1 MSINSIQLLDAYEQT
16 RAIVADHPVLAV
28 QFAPVETAFE
38 DKKGKADAVVM
49 VYGVYN
55 AGKSTLI
62 NALVGREAAE
72 VDDVPKTDT
81 VTAYQWGSYSILDT
95 PGVDAPIEH
104 EQVTLA
110 QMQKADAII
119 FVVDPLGTV
128 EEEKTLDVLL
138 DMVEARKQIYLV
150 FNEKK
155 PVDPDTF
162 VHLKDQ
168 VRSRLQ
174 VLAAARG
181 LSDVLKE
188 IPISKVNA
196 RRALQGIVRQQPL
209 MVELSDFPAFEQ
221 QLRTFLQGIGT
232 NQIYGRLKG
241 ELQDFLEAAVAAFEA
256 CSESATV
263 KQYDRLLQRINAER
277 SRFARD
283 MARVLARQRSHVHE
297 MSKVYLRTAP
307 QESQEQLEGLLR
319 KAGEQVSHSLESE
332 LQAVVSLVQAEIDEF
347 EVSLPQLRHAQAP
360 GSVPGFGGAGAA
372 DDGTA
377 DEGTLAMPD
386 GAGAS
391 IPIKEAVQ
399 QLGGLARPE
408 HIVSGLKLV
417 KQTMP
422 GLMKGIGI
430 KTMEKWG
437 AAIIGK
443 WIPYVGLAATVGQGL
458 YTLLKGD
465 PEAERLRKL
474 HEEQQRARERA
485 VQQMED
491 FAQGLAEGFENA
503 MAAIVARESAAFFD
517 NVNDQ
522 LTRLR
527 AGFSDAEQEN
537 SRRIEAVLAVARQVA
552 GA

>member
-1 MSINSIQLLDAYEQT
+1 MSINPNQLLDAYEQT
-16 RAIVADHPVLAV
+16 RAVVADHPDLAA
-28 QFAPVETAFE
+28 QFAPVETMFE

-62 NALVGREAAE
+62 NALIGREAAA

-104 EQVTLA
+104 EQVTRA
-110 QMQKADAII
+110 QMLTADAVI

-128 EEEKTLDVLL
+128 EEEKTLAVLL

-155 PVDPDTF
+155 QVSPDTF
-162 VHLKDQ
+162 VQLKDQ
-168 VRSRLQ
+168 VRARLQ
-174 VLAAARG
+174 AMAAARG

-188 IPISKVNA
+188 IPISKLNA
-196 RRALQGIVRQQPL
+196 RRALQGIVKGQPL

-232 NQIYGRLKG
+232 NEIYGRLKR
-241 ELQDFLEAAVAAFEA
+241 ELQGFLEATIERLQSR
-256 CSESATV
+256 SETVTV
-263 KQYDRLLQRINAER
+263 KKYDRLLQRINAER
-277 SRFARD
+277 ARFSRD

-297 MSKVYLRTAP
+297 MSKVYLRTSP
-307 QESQEQLEGLLR
+307 QECQGQLEQLLR

-347 EVSLPQLRHAQAP
+347 QVSLPHIGQPDAP
-360 GSVPGFGGAGAA
+360 GAVPEFGDAGAQA
-372 DDGTA
+372 DDG
-377 DEGTLAMPD
+377 MPP
-386 GAGAS
+386 GQGPAGQS
-391 IPIKEAVQ
+391 LPIKETVQ
-399 QLGGLARPE
+399 QLGGLAKPE
-408 HIVSGLKLV
+408 HIVSGLKV
-417 KQTMP
+417 IKKTMP
-422 GLMKGIGI
+422 SLMKGIGI

-437 AAIIGK
+437 TAIVGK
-443 WIPYVGLAATVGQGL
+443 WIPYVGLAASIGEGL

-485 VQQMED
+485 IQQMED
-491 FAQGLAEGFENA
+491 FAHGLAEGFENS
-503 MAAIVARESAAFFD
+503 MAAIVAKESTAFFGD
-517 NVNDQ
+517 VNEQ
-522 LTRLR
+522 VARLR
-527 AGFSDAEQEN
+527 AGFSQAEQEN
-537 SRRIEAVLAVARQVA
+537 SRQIERVLGITRQVA

>member
-1 MSINSIQLLDAYEQT
+1 MSINPIQLLDAYEQT
-16 RAIVADHPVLAV
+16 RLIVAEQPGLAA

-62 NALVGREAAE
+62 NALIGREAAE
-72 VDDVPKTDT
+72 VDDVPKTDA
-81 VTAYQWGSYSILDT
+81 VAAYQWGNYSILDT

-104 EQVTLA
+104 EQVTQA
-110 QMQKADAII
+110 QMLKADAVI

-155 PVDPDTF
+155 PVSPDTF

-168 VRSRLQ
+168 VRTRLQ
-174 VLAAARG
+174 ALAAARG

-232 NQIYGRLKG
+232 NQVYGRLKG
-241 ELQDFLEAAVAAFEA
+241 ELQDFLQAAVAVFEA
-256 CSESATV
+256 RSESATV
-263 KQYDRLLQRINAER
+263 KKYDRLLQRINAER
-277 SRFARD
+277 SRFSRD
-283 MARVLARQRSHVHE
+283 MARVVARQRSHVLE

-307 QESQEQLEGLLR
+307 QECQEQLEQLLR
-319 KAGEQVSHSLESE
+319 KAGEQVSHGLESE

-347 EVSLPQLRHAQAP
+347 QVSLPQIRHTDAV
-360 GSVPGFGGAGAA
+360 GSVPGLGGAEAQ
-372 DDGTA
+372 DDEA
-377 DEGTLAMPD
+377 SLPMPAT
-386 GAGAS
+386 AGAS

-443 WIPYVGLAATVGQGL
+443 WIPYVGLAASIGEGL

-503 MAAIVARESAAFFD
+503 MAAIVAKESAAFFD
-517 NVNDQ
+517 SVNEQ
-522 LTRLR
+522 VTRLR

-537 SRRIEAVLAVARQVA
+537 TRCIERVLAVARQAA

>member
-1 MSINSIQLLDAYEQT
+1 MSINPIQLLDAYEQT
-16 RAIVADHPVLAV
+16 RLIVAEQPGLAA

-62 NALVGREAAE
+62 NALIGREAAE
-72 VDDVPKTDT
+72 VDDVPKTDA
-81 VTAYQWGSYSILDT
+81 VAAYQWGNYSILDT

-104 EQVTLA
+104 EQVTQA
-110 QMQKADAII
+110 QMLKADAVI

-155 PVDPDTF
+155 PVSPDTF

-168 VRSRLQ
+168 VRTRLQ
-174 VLAAARG
+174 ALAAARG

-232 NQIYGRLKG
+232 NQVYGRLKG
-241 ELQDFLEAAVAAFEA
+241 ELQNFLQAAVAVFEA
-256 CSESATV
+256 RSESATV
-263 KQYDRLLQRINAER
+263 KKYDRLLQRINAER
-277 SRFARD
+277 SRFSRD
-283 MARVLARQRSHVHE
+283 MARVVARQRSHVLE

-307 QESQEQLEGLLR
+307 QECQEQLEQLLR
-319 KAGEQVSHSLESE
+319 KAGEQVSHGLESE

-347 EVSLPQLRHAQAP
+347 QVSLPQIRHTDAV
-360 GSVPGFGGAGAA
+360 GSVPGLGGAEAQ
-372 DDGTA
+372 DDEA
-377 DEGTLAMPD
+377 SLPMPAT
-386 GAGAS
+386 AGAS

-443 WIPYVGLAATVGQGL
+443 WIPYVGLAASIGEGL

-503 MAAIVARESAAFFD
+503 MAAIVAKESAAFFD
-517 NVNDQ
+517 SVNEQ
-522 LTRLR
+522 VARLR

-537 SRRIEAVLAVARQVA
+537 TRCIERVLAVARQAA

>member
-1 MSINSIQLLDAYEQT
+1 MSINTTQLLDAYEQT
-16 RAIVADHPVLAV
+16 RTVVADHPDLAA
-28 QFAPVETAFE
+28 QFAPVETMFE

-62 NALVGREAAE
+62 NALIGREAAA

-104 EQVTLA
+104 EQVTRA
-110 QMQKADAII
+110 QMLKADAVV

-128 EEEKTLDVLL
+128 EEEKTLEVLL
-138 DMVEARKQIYLV
+138 DMIEARKQIYLV

-155 PVDPDTF
+155 PVSPDTF

-168 VRSRLQ
+168 VRARLQ
-174 VLAAARG
+174 AMAGARG

-196 RRALQGIVRQQPL
+196 RRALQGIVKGQPL

-221 QLRTFLQGIGT
+221 QLKAFLQGIGT
-232 NQIYGRLKG
+232 NVIYGRLKR
-241 ELQDFLEAAVAAFEA
+241 ELQGFLEAAIEYLQLR
-256 CSESATV
+256 SETATV
-263 KQYDRLLQRINAER
+263 KKYDRLLQRINAER
-277 SRFARD
+277 ARFSRD

-307 QESQEQLEGLLR
+307 QECHAQLEQLLH

-347 EVSLPQLRHAQAP
+347 QVSLPHIGRPDAP
-360 GSVPGFGGAGAA
+360 GAVPEFGDAGDQD
-372 DDGTA
+372 DDGMA
-377 DEGTLAMPD
+377 SASGP
-386 GAGAS
+386 AGS
-391 IPIKEAVQ
+391 LPIKETVQ
-399 QLGGLARPE
+399 QLGGLAKPE
-408 HIVSGLKLV
+408 HIVSGLKV
-417 KQTMP
+417 IKKTMP
-422 GLMKGIGI
+422 SLMKGIGT

-437 AAIIGK
+437 AAIVGK
-443 WIPYVGLAATVGQGL
+443 WIPYVGLAASIGEGL

-491 FAQGLAEGFENA
+491 FAHGLAEGFENS
-503 MAAIVARESAAFFD
+503 MAAIVAKESTAFFGD
-517 NVNDQ
+517 VNEQ
-522 LTRLR
+522 VAGLR
-527 AGFSDAEQEN
+527 AGFSEAEQAN
-537 SRRIEAVLAVARQVA
+537 SRQMERVLGITRQVT

>member
-1 MSINSIQLLDAYEQT
+1 MSIDPIQLLDAYEQT
-16 RAIVADHPVLAV
+16 RVIVAEHPGLAA

-62 NALVGREAAE
+62 NALIGREAAE
-72 VDDVPKTDT
+72 VDDVPKTDA
-81 VTAYQWGSYSILDT
+81 VAAYEWGNYSILDT

-104 EQVTLA
+104 ERVTQA
-110 QMQKADAII
+110 QMLKADAVI

-128 EEEKTLDVLL
+128 EEEKTLEVLL

-155 PVDPDTF
+155 PVSPDTF

-168 VRSRLQ
+168 VRTRLQ
-174 VLAAARG
+174 ALAAARG

-232 NQIYGRLKG
+232 NQVYGRLKG
-241 ELQDFLEAAVAAFEA
+241 ELQDFLQAAVAIFEA
-256 CSESATV
+256 RSESATV
-263 KQYDRLLQRINAER
+263 KKYDRLLQHINAER
-277 SRFARD
+277 SRFSRD
-283 MARVLARQRSHVHE
+283 MARVVARQRSHVLE

-307 QESQEQLEGLLR
+307 QECQEQLEQLLR
-319 KAGEQVSHSLESE
+319 KAGEQVSHGLESE

-347 EVSLPQLRHAQAP
+347 QVSLPQIRHTDAV
-360 GSVPGFGGAGAA
+360 GSVPGLGGAEAQ
-372 DDGTA
+372 D
-377 DEGTLAMPD
+377 DEGSLPMP
-386 GAGAS
+386 GAAGAS

-443 WIPYVGLAATVGQGL
+443 WIPYVGLAASIGEGL

-491 FAQGLAEGFENA
+491 FAQGLAEGFESA
-503 MAAIVARESAAFFD
+503 MAAIVAKESAAFFD
-517 NVNDQ
+517 SVNEQ
-522 LTRLR
+522 VARLR

-537 SRRIEAVLAVARQVA
+537 TRCIERVLAVARQAA

>member
-1 MSINSIQLLDAYEQT
+1 MSINPIQLLDAYEQT
-16 RAIVADHPVLAV
+16 RAVVADHPDLAA
-28 QFAPVETAFE
+28 QFVPVETMFE

-62 NALVGREAAE
+62 NALIGREAAA

-81 VTAYQWGSYSILDT
+81 VTAYQWGNYSILDT

-104 EQVTLA
+104 EQVTRA
-110 QMQKADAII
+110 QMLKADAVI

-128 EEEKTLDVLL
+128 EEEKTLEVLL

-155 PVDPDTF
+155 PVSPDTF

-168 VRSRLQ
+168 VRARLQ
-174 VLAAARG
+174 AMAAARG
-181 LSDVLKE
+181 LADVLKE

-196 RRALQGIVRQQPL
+196 RRALQGIVKGQPL

-221 QLRTFLQGIGT
+221 QLRTFLQSIGT
-232 NQIYGRLKG
+232 NEIYGRLKR
-241 ELQDFLEAAVAAFEA
+241 ELQGFLGAALERFQSR
-256 CSESATV
+256 SETATV
-263 KQYDRLLQRINAER
+263 KKYDRLLQRINGER
-277 SRFARD
+277 ARFSRD

-297 MSKVYLRTAP
+297 MSKVYLRTSP
-307 QESQEQLEGLLR
+307 QECQGQLEELLR
-319 KAGEQVSHSLESE
+319 KAGEQVSHTLESE

-347 EVSLPQLRHAQAP
+347 QVSLPQIGRPDAP
-360 GSVPGFGGAGAA
+360 SAVPEFGDAGAL
-372 DDGTA
+372 D
-377 DEGTLAMPD
+377 DEGIPSTP
-386 GAGAS
+386 GPAGQS
-391 IPIKEAVQ
+391 LPIKETVQ
-399 QLGGLARPE
+399 QLGGLAKPE
-408 HIVSGLKLV
+408 HIVGGLKVIKKTL
-417 KQTMP
+417 P
-422 GLMKGIGI
+422 SLMKGIGT

-437 AAIIGK
+437 AAIVGK
-443 WIPYVGLAATVGQGL
+443 WIPYVGVAAAIGEGL

-485 VQQMED
+485 VQQVED
-491 FAQGLAEGFENA
+491 FAHGLAEGFENS
-503 MAAIVARESAAFFD
+503 MAAIVAKESNAFFGD
-517 NVNDQ
+517 VNEQ
-522 LTRLR
+522 VARLR

-537 SRRIEAVLAVARQVA
+537 SRHIERVLEISRQVA

>member
-1 MSINSIQLLDAYEQT
+1 MSINTTQLLDAYEQT
-16 RAIVADHPVLAV
+16 RAVVADHPDLAA
-28 QFAPVETAFE
+28 QFAPVETMFE

-62 NALVGREAAE
+62 NALIGREAAA

-104 EQVTLA
+104 EQVTRA
-110 QMQKADAII
+110 QMLKADAVV

-128 EEEKTLDVLL
+128 EEEKTLEVLL
-138 DMVEARKQIYLV
+138 DMIEARKQIYLV

-155 PVDPDTF
+155 QVSPDTF

-168 VRSRLQ
+168 VRARLQ
-174 VLAAARG
+174 AMAGARG

-196 RRALQGIVRQQPL
+196 RRALQGIVKGQPL

-221 QLRTFLQGIGT
+221 QLKAFLQGIGT
-232 NQIYGRLKG
+232 NEIYGRLKR
-241 ELQDFLEAAVAAFEA
+241 ELQGFLEAAIEYLQSG
-256 CSESATV
+256 SETATV
-263 KQYDRLLQRINAER
+263 KKYDRLLQRINAER
-277 SRFARD
+277 ARFSRD

-307 QESQEQLEGLLR
+307 QECQSQLEELLR

-347 EVSLPQLRHAQAP
+347 EVSLPQIGRPDAP
-360 GSVPGFGGAGAA
+360 GAVPEFGDAGAQ
-372 DDGTA
+372 D
-377 DEGTLAMPD
+377 DEGMPSMP
-386 GAGAS
+386 GPAGQPL
-391 IPIKEAVQ
+391 PIKETVQ
-399 QLGGLARPE
+399 QLGGLAKPE
-408 HIVSGLKLV
+408 HIVGGLKVIKKTL
-417 KQTMP
+417 P
-422 GLMKGIGI
+422 SLMKGIGT

-437 AAIIGK
+437 AAIVGK
-443 WIPYVGLAATVGQGL
+443 WIPYVGLAASIGEGL

-465 PEAERLRKL
+465 PEAERLRKQ

-503 MAAIVARESAAFFD
+503 MAAIIAKESTAFFGD
-517 NVNDQ
+517 VNEQ
-522 LTRLR
+522 VARLR
-527 AGFSDAEQEN
+527 AGFSEAEQAN
-537 SRRIEAVLAVARQVA
+537 SRQIERVLGITRQVA